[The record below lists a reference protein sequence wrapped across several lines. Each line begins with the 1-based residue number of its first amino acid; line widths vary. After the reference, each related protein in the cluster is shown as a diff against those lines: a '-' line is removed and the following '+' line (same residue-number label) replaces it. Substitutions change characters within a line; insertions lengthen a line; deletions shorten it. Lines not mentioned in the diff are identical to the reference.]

1 MANIKPTVPLYH
13 NASST
18 MPILIIQRMLLNIK
32 IGNEKREL
40 DEEMWIF
47 FFPHFF
53 WKKNEN
59 CVQGHIFFT
68 FTELMVGL

>member
-1 MANIKPTVPLYH
+1 MTNIKPIVPLYH

-18 MPILIIQRMLLNIK
+18 MPILIIQRMLLL
-32 IGNEKREL
+32 IGNEKREFN
-40 DEEMWIF
+40 EEMWIF
-47 FFPHFF
+47 FFSHFF

-59 CVQGHIFFT
+59 GVQGHIFFT